1 MKRILL
7 LTVLMAVVLL
17 GQNLPTSW
25 SQSYCT
31 FDLPETHDAGH
42 YSIGFGID
50 NYCIFSR
57 QDDTTAYDERRFD
70 IFAKLG
76 ILNNTELEIKYS
88 YPTAGVLAF
97 KYRFSGGLFN
107 AAFKFGLGYMKGT
120 RAGYITDYVFDFY
133 PTIIFSKE
141 ILRKVKVYVAPK
153 VIYSIHPR
161 DRQEHSQ
168 RDPTHIFQYGF
179 GLGMA
184 LGDRFVILP
193 ETNWLVGNVNETNY
207 IVSQFGVAVNL
218 LIN

>member
-1 MKRILL
+1 MF
-7 LTVLMAVVLL
+7 VVLL

-31 FDLPETHDAGH
+31 FDLPETHAPGH
-42 YSIGFGID
+42 YSMGFGID

-76 ILNNTELEIKYS
+76 IFKKTELEIKYS
-88 YPTAGVLAF
+88 YPTAGILAF
-97 KYRFSGGLFN
+97 KYRFAGGLFN
-107 AAFKFGLGYMKGT
+107 AALKFGLGYMKGT
-120 RAGYITDYVFDFY
+120 RIGYITDYVFDFY

-141 ILRKVKVYVAPK
+141 ISRKVKVYVAPK

-168 RDPTHIFQYGF
+168 RDPTHVFQYGF

-193 ETNWLVGNVNETNY
+193 ETNWLVGNVDETDY
-207 IVSQFGVAVNL
+207 IVSQFGIAVNL
-218 LIN
+218 VIN